1 VLTES
6 EMRAFAAFL
15 LCERDRHME
24 DVRAIDKRLEQLEE
38 LGIVAE
44 RPAGWV
50 SDEDLGL

>member
-1 VLTES
+1 VLTEN

-15 LCERDRHME
+15 LCERDRHLE
-24 DVRAIDKRLEQLEE
+24 DVRVIDSRLGQLRE

-44 RPAGWV
+44 KPMSWI

>member
-1 VLTES
+1 MLTS
-6 EMRAFAAFL
+6 DEMRAFAAFL

-24 DVRAIDKRLEQLEE
+24 DVRAIEKRLGQLRE

-50 SDEDLGL
+50 LDEDLGA